1 MKNCINLY
9 NAMVYLEEFGFPS
22 FQFENDYLANAFDYY
37 RNAFLGSYR
46 TDYYMGMV
54 YPFNVLGDA
63 ELVQLVF
70 KPVTI
75 FYGSNGA
82 GKSTAINVI
91 AEKLGVTRTTPYN
104 SSSWMHRY
112 SEWETRMDRITNVLT
127 SDDVFNTMLDARKN
141 SEMQQLKSQA
151 LRKEFFGVKYGKTPK
166 RSINLETR
174 EGIEELR
181 ELNATKK
188 KTTNRFLTDTLG
200 KINRGYSNG
209 ENGLMYLTEKLQ
221 EGGLY
226 LLDEPE
232 NSLSAEYQAN
242 LAKLV
247 QYSSERCNAQFIIA
261 THSPFLLSSPN
272 ALIIDLDSSPAVHAD
287 WWQLENM
294 KLYYNLFKSYR
305 TEFEQEE

>member
-1 MKNCINLY
+1 MI
-9 NAMVYLEEFGFPS
+9 YLEEFSFPS
-22 FQFENDYLANAFDYY
+22 FQFENDYLADAFDYY

-63 ELVQLVF
+63 DLVQLVF
-70 KPVTI
+70 KPITI

-104 SSSWMHRY
+104 SSSWMNRY
-112 SEWETRMDRITNVLT
+112 VDVCSCKLNPEWETRMNRITNVLT
-127 SDDVFNTMLDARKN
+127 SDDVFNMMLDARKN
-141 SEMQQLKSQA
+141 DEMQQLKSQA
-151 LRKEFFGVKYGKTPK
+151 LRKEFFGIKYGKTPK

-188 KTTNRFLTDTLG
+188 KTTNRFLTDILG

-247 QYSSERCNAQFIIA
+247 RYSSERCNAQFIIA
-261 THSPFLLSSPN
+261 THSPFLLSIPHAS
-272 ALIIDLDSSPAVHAD
+272 IIDLDSSPAVHAD
-287 WWQLENM
+287 WWQLDNM
-294 KLYYNLFKSYR
+294 KLYYNLFKSFQ
-305 TEFEQEE
+305 TEFEQGE

>member
-1 MKNCINLY
+1 ML
-9 NAMVYLEEFGFPS
+9 YLEEFSFPS
-22 FQFENDYLANAFDYY
+22 FQFENEYLATAFDFYK
-37 RNAFLGSYR
+37 NFFLGSYR
-46 TDYYMGMV
+46 TDYYLGMV
-54 YPFNVLGDA
+54 YPFNVLGEA
-63 ELVQLVF
+63 ELTQVIF
-70 KPVTI
+70 KPITI

-91 AEKLGVTRTTPYN
+91 AEKLEVTRTTPYN
-104 SSSWMHRY
+104 SSSWMKRY
-112 SEWETRMDRITNVLT
+112 VDACSCKLNPDWETRMDRITNVMT

-141 SEMQQLKSQA
+141 SELQQLKSQA
-151 LRKEFFGVKYGKTPK
+151 LRKEFFGIKYGKTPK
-166 RSINLETR
+166 RSLNLETR
-174 EGIEELR
+174 EGIEEFR

-200 KINRGYSNG
+200 KIKRGYSNG

-261 THSPFLLSSPN
+261 THSPFLLSLPN
-272 ALIIDLDSSPAVHAD
+272 ASIIDLDSSPAVCSD

-294 KLYYNLFKSYR
+294 KLYYNLFKSYQ
-305 TEFEQEE
+305 TQFEQEE

>member
-1 MKNCINLY
+1 
-9 NAMVYLEEFGFPS
+9 MVYLEEFSFPS
-22 FQFENDYLANAFDYY
+22 FQFENDYLATAFDFDH
-37 RNAFLGSYR
+37 NQFLGSYR

-54 YPFNVLGDA
+54 YPFNVLGEA
-63 ELVQLVF
+63 ELIQVVF
-70 KPVTI
+70 KPITI
-75 FYGSNGA
+75 FHGSNGA

-112 SEWETRMDRITNVLT
+112 VSACSCKLNSEWETRMDRITNVLT

-181 ELNATKK
+181 ELNATKRK
-188 KTTNRFLTDTLG
+188 PPTVFLPTPFG

>member
-1 MKNCINLY
+1 
-9 NAMVYLEEFGFPS
+9 MVYLEEFSFPS
-22 FQFENDYLANAFDYY
+22 FQFENEYLATAFDFYK
-37 RNAFLGSYR
+37 NFFLGSYR

-54 YPFNVLGDA
+54 YPFNVLGEA
-63 ELVQLVF
+63 ELTHVVF
-70 KPVTI
+70 KPITI

-91 AEKLGVTRTTPYN
+91 AEKLEITRTTPYN
-104 SSSWMHRY
+104 SSSWMKRY
-112 SEWETRMDRITNVLT
+112 VDACSCKLNPDWETRMDRITNVMT

-141 SEMQQLKSQA
+141 SELQQLKSQA
-151 LRKEFFGVKYGKTPK
+151 LRKEFFGIKYGKTPK
-166 RSINLETR
+166 RSLDLETR
-174 EGIEELR
+174 EGIEEFR

-200 KINRGYSNG
+200 KIKRGYSNG

-247 QYSSERCNAQFIIA
+247 QCSSERCNAQFIIA
-261 THSPFLLSSPN
+261 THSPFLLSLPN
-272 ALIIDLDSSPAVHAD
+272 ASIIDLDSSPATHAD

-294 KLYYNLFKSYR
+294 KLYYHLFKSYQ
-305 TEFEQEE
+305 TQFEQEE